1 MSGDNTIPRPPGGA
15 EAGGDPGED
24 DWEGQFH
31 IHTFL
36 SLTLADRR
44 IERRELV
51 WIKRYFLHRGQGRLY
66 RRLQQII
73 KDGSFDA
80 AALPPLVQRAREQ
93 MPSADKRR
101 FIYNLAQLCKSKGE
115 IHADEYRNVLDVAEQ
130 IGLED
135 TEADSI
141 INSVF
146 SINDSFTAIM
156 GLLALGVILYV
167 TQPVIVPLV
176 IAMFITMIINKVE
189 GLVKVVPFFHR
200 IKLFTKLG
208 AMVVILGVL
217 FGLVMAAVVSGEDI
231 AKRWPSYEVK
241 VRLSLKNA
249 ELLAEERGLPWP
261 DHNELIRQA
270 QKLPIGATVSGFFSS
285 LFALLG
291 NFILVVVFTGFLV
304 FSSIPYTGILQEMNE
319 KIGIYISVKTIMGL
333 LTGVGVYLIC
343 MGFGIDFALF
353 WATISFLLNFI
364 PSVGS
369 IIASVPPIVLSMI
382 QLGSWASVLFY
393 GACLIVMHLL
403 IGQVLE
409 PKLMGSR
416 LAVKP
421 LAILLG
427 LIFWGFLWGLP
438 GMFLAAPLMALLR
451 ILASYFNFSR
461 NFERMLADDQ

>member
-1 MSGDNTIPRPPGGA
+1 MIDDDSTDLA
-15 EAGGDPGED
+15 GED
-24 DWEGQFH
+24 DGWIGQFH
-31 IHTFL
+31 LYSFH

-51 WIKRYFLHRGQGRLY
+51 WIKRFFLQRDQGELY
-66 RRLQQII
+66 DQLLRCIEDDDL
-73 KDGSFDA
+73 DPDEFP
-80 AALPPLVQRAREQ
+80 ALITRAREHL
-93 MPSADKRR
+93 PAADKRR
-101 FIYNLAQLCKSKGE
+101 FIYNMAQLCKSKGKIGSEEYGNILE
-115 IHADEYRNVLDVAEQ
+115 ISEK
-130 IGLED
+130 IGVED

-156 GLLALGVILYV
+156 GLLALGVILYF
-167 TQPVIVPLV
+167 TQSVIVPMV
-176 IAMFITMIINKVE
+176 IAMFITMIVNKVE
-189 GLVKVVPFFHR
+189 GLVKVVPGFHR
-200 IKLFTKLG
+200 IRVLTKLG

-217 FGLVMAAVVSGEDI
+217 FGLVMAAVVSGQDI
-231 AKRWPSYEVK
+231 AKRWPSYEQK
-241 VRLSLKNA
+241 GRLALQKA
-249 ELLAEERGLPWP
+249 QAMAVERGIPLP
-261 DHNELIRQA
+261 DTDGMIKQA
-270 QKLPIGATVSGFFSS
+270 QRLPIGSTISGFFSG
-285 LFALLG
+285 LFNLLG

-304 FSSIPYTGILQEMNE
+304 FSKIPYRGILQEMNE
-319 KIGIYISVKTIMGL
+319 KIGIYVSVKTVMGL

-343 MGFGIDFALF
+343 LGFGIDFALF

-369 IIASVPPIVLSMI
+369 IIASVPPILLSTI
-382 QLGSWASVLFY
+382 QLSSWASVLFY
-393 GACLIVMHLL
+393 GACLIVMHLC

-461 NFERMLADDQ
+461 NFERMLADDR

>member
-1 MSGDNTIPRPPGGA
+1 MI
-15 EAGGDPGED
+15 EDPTTPEGED
-24 DWEGQFH
+24 EAWIGQFH
-31 IHTFL
+31 LYTFH

-51 WIKRYFLHRGQGRLY
+51 WIKRFFHQRDQQHLY
-66 RRLQQII
+66 DQLQQII
-73 KDGSFDA
+73 EDGELDPSELDA
-80 AALPPLVQRAREQ
+80 LVERARRRL
-93 MPSADKRR
+93 PAADKRR
-101 FIYNLAQLCKSKGE
+101 FVYNLAQLCKSKGKISSE
-115 IHADEYRNVLDVAEQ
+115 EYSNILDIACR
-130 IGLED
+130 IGVED

-176 IAMFITMIINKVE
+176 IAMFITMIVNKVE
-189 GLVKVVPFFHR
+189 GLLKKVPFFHSIR
-200 IKLFTKLG
+200 LLTKLG

-217 FGLVMAAVVSGEDI
+217 FGLVMAAVTSGQDI
-231 AKRWPSYEVK
+231 AKRWPSYEEKGRETLTRVQ
-241 VRLSLKNA
+241 A
-249 ELLAEERGLPWP
+249 MAEERGVPWP
-261 DHNELIRQA
+261 DTAEWLKQLER
-270 QKLPIGATVSGFFSS
+270 LPIGATVSGFFTG
-285 LFALLG
+285 LFNLMG

-304 FSSIPYTGILQEMNE
+304 FSNIPYRGILQEMNE
-319 KIGIYISVKTIMGL
+319 KIGIYISVKTVMGL
-333 LTGVGVYLIC
+333 LTGVGVYGIC
-343 MGFGIDFALF
+343 LGFGIDFALF
-353 WATISFLLNFI
+353 WGTIGFLLNFI

-369 IIASVPPIVLSMI
+369 IIASVPPIMLSML
-382 QLGSWASVLFY
+382 QLDSASVLFY
-393 GACLIVMHLL
+393 GMCLLVMHLL

-438 GMFLAAPLMALLR
+438 GMFLAAPLMALIR

-461 NFERMLADDQ
+461 NFERMLADDG

>member
-1 MSGDNTIPRPPGGA
+1 MID
-15 EAGGDPGED
+15 DPTEPAGED
-24 DWEGQFH
+24 DAWIGQFH
-31 IHTFL
+31 LYTFH

-51 WIKRYFLHRGQGRLY
+51 WVKRFFQQRDQGHLY
-66 RRLQQII
+66 DQLLQII
-73 KDGSFDA
+73 EDNDLDPAELDA
-80 AALPPLVQRAREQ
+80 LVERARLHL
-93 MPSADKRR
+93 PAADKRR
-101 FIYNLAQLCKSKGE
+101 FVYNLAQLCKSKGKISSE
-115 IHADEYRNVLDVAEQ
+115 EYTNILDIAGRV
-130 IGLED
+130 GVED

-156 GLLALGVILYV
+156 GLLALGVILYFAE
-167 TQPVIVPLV
+167 PVIVPLV
-176 IAMFITMIINKVE
+176 IAMFITMIVNKVE
-189 GLVKVVPFFHR
+189 GLLKVVPFFHTIR
-200 IKLFTKLG
+200 LLTKLG

-217 FGLVMAAVVSGEDI
+217 FGLIMAAVTSGQDI
-231 AKRWPSYEVK
+231 AKRWPSYEEKGRQALTQMQVM
-241 VRLSLKNA
+241 
-249 ELLAEERGLPWP
+249 AEERGVPWP
-261 DHNELIRQA
+261 DHDEWISQA
-270 QKLPIGATVSGFFSS
+270 QKLPIGATVSGFFSG
-285 LFALLG
+285 LFNMLG

-304 FSSIPYTGILQEMNE
+304 FSNIPYKGILQEMNE
-319 KIGIYISVKTIMGL
+319 KIGIYISVKTVMGL

-343 MGFGIDFALF
+343 VGFGIDFALF

-369 IIASVPPIVLSMI
+369 IIASGPPVLLSML
-382 QLGSWASVLFY
+382 QLNSSASVLFY
-393 GACLIVMHLL
+393 AACLLVLHLL

-438 GMFLAAPLMALLR
+438 GMFLAAPLMALIR

-461 NFERMLADDQ
+461 NFERMLADDR

>member
-1 MSGDNTIPRPPGGA
+1 MSDEPRDELTA
-15 EAGGDPGED
+15 DED
-24 DWEGQFH
+24 DSWIGQFH
-31 IHTFL
+31 LFTFR
-36 SLTLADRR
+36 SLTLADRN

-51 WIKRYFLHRGQGRLY
+51 WIKRFFLQRDQGHLY
-66 RRLQQII
+66 DQLLLLI
-73 KDGSFDA
+73 DEDDLAPADLSE
-80 AALPPLVQRAREQ
+80 LVSRARDR
-93 MPSADKRR
+93 MPAADKRR
-101 FIYNLAQLCKSKGE
+101 FIYNMAQLCKSKGKISPE
-115 IHADEYRNVLDVAEQ
+115 EYSNILGIAEK
-130 IGLED
+130 IGVED

-167 TQPVIVPLV
+167 TQPVIVPMV
-176 IAMFITMIINKVE
+176 IAMFITMIVNKVE
-189 GLVKVVPFFHR
+189 GLVKVLPFFHTIR
-200 IKLFTKLG
+200 PLTKLG

-217 FGLVMAAVVSGEDI
+217 FGLIMSAVVSGQDI
-231 AKRWPSYEVK
+231 AKRWPTYEEKGRQALAQAQVM
-241 VRLSLKNA
+241 
-249 ELLAEERGLPWP
+249 AEERNIPWP
-261 DHNELIRQA
+261 DHDAMIRQA
-270 QKLPIGATVSGFFSS
+270 QQLPIGSTVSGFFSS
-285 LFALLG
+285 LFNLLG

-304 FSSIPYTGILQEMNE
+304 FSNIPYRGILQEMNE

-369 IIASVPPIVLSMI
+369 IIASAPPIVLSMI

-461 NFERMLADDQ
+461 NFERMLANDG